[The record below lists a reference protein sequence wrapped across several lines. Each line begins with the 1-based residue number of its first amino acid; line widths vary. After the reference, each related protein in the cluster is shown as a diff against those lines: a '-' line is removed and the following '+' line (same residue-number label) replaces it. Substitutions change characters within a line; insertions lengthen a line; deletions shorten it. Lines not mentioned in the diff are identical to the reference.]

1 MHAAGHALQFSHAA
15 SVGAGA
21 GGFAMVVPKVY
32 NLLNDYDKLMEHCR
46 KLESKLNLLQSDCD
60 NKKKDEDSLKEKLEL
75 F

>member
-1 MHAAGHALQFSHAA
+1 
-15 SVGAGA
+15 
-21 GGFAMVVPKVY
+21 MVVPKVY

>member
-1 MHAAGHALQFSHAA
+1 MQQDMPYNFHMRQAL
-15 SVGAGA
+15 
-21 GGFAMVVPKVY
+21 AMVVPKVY